1 MHNLSPTTLIPRGQ
15 VLLPRPIDDTSNVSQ
30 LMLLPSL
37 PAWLMLLKLWISR
50 GGQKAGAL
58 DRHKSTH
65 LSWSYNIGLP
75 VFRFHLLRSN
85 GRAWLIVQR
94 RGICYNTMRKL
105 TMCSSLQ
112 AEKLIDLSFNT
123 SLLAI
128 QHNYLQK
135 YWPTYLFTDLF
146 NQPTNRLRRRWLR
159 RWW

>member
-1 MHNLSPTTLIPRGQ
+1 MHNLSPPTLIPRGQ

-37 PAWLMLLKLWISR
+37 PAWLMLLKLWVSR

-105 TMCSSLQ
+105 PMCSSLQ
-112 AEKLIDLSFNT
+112 AEKLIDLSLIQVCWPFSITTYKNT
-123 SLLAI
+123 DLL
-128 QHNYLQK
+128 
-135 YWPTYLFTDLF
+135 TYLLTYL
-146 NQPTNRLRRRWLR
+146 TNRPIV
-159 RWW
+159 